1 MTRKAV
7 SSINTPANVA
17 AKLGISTRNVQLL
30 IKKLGIEPVEMIG
43 KTQIISDADVK
54 KLEKRK
60 TTPGR
65 EKKSK

>member
-1 MTRKAV
+1 MR
-7 SSINTPANVA
+7 INTPTNIA

-30 IKKLGIEPVEMIG
+30 IKKLEITPIEMIG

-54 KLEKRK
+54 RIEKRK